1 MFKLTK
7 NNKRSPYWQITG
19 TEYVGT
25 KKYYIRYKS
34 TNTNNKQIAET
45 VLKNYINSLREGT
58 KGFDRKAIDVH
69 EELMNDRR
77 ETPTVKRKVY
87 FEKNAKFFGNI
98 LLSEID
104 QKWIDNYLV
113 PARYPVDS
121 EVGSVYEKYKG
132 VNMNDL
138 PLEEKM
144 NLSSKYNTINS
155 SVISPL
161 RKLLNYGALK
171 KYCYKTPVVL
181 LPQISEA
188 EKTEYVYTKE
198 EAERCMQYDDQQIKT
213 LFMVLYY
220 TGMRLKEALS
230 LNWNKTNSKGL
241 PQIDLEN
248 QLFNTYV
255 SKTFIQRVIPMHPK
269 LYEWLRGINNKEEF
283 EGRLFEWRYLSD
295 SKNSERGLG
304 KRWLKMNKLA
314 NVKNPDKKKRHALRH
329 TFATNCSNNGAN
341 EKQLME
347 TVGWKSRYSAQRYM
361 HSNLE
366 VSKKL
371 IFDL

>member
-1 MFKLTK
+1 
-7 NNKRSPYWQITG
+7 
-19 TEYVGT
+19 
-25 KKYYIRYKS
+25 
-34 TNTNNKQIAET
+34 
-45 VLKNYINSLREGT
+45 
-58 KGFDRKAIDVH
+58 
-69 EELMNDRR
+69 MNDRR
-77 ETPTVKRKVY
+77 ETPTKRRKVY
-87 FEKNAKFFGNI
+87 FEKNAKFFNDI

-104 QKWIDNYLV
+104 QKWIDDVLV
-113 PARYPVDS
+113 PSRYPEDS
-121 EVGSVYEKYKG
+121 EVGSVYHKYKG

-138 PLEEKM
+138 SIEEKL

-155 SVISPL
+155 SVISPM

-188 EKTEYVYTKE
+188 EKPEFVYTKE
-198 EAERCMQYDDQQIKT
+198 EAERCIQYEDHQIAT
-213 LFMVLYY
+213 LFIVLYY

-230 LNWNKTNSKGL
+230 LYWDQVNSKGL

-248 QLFNTYV
+248 RVFNTYV
-255 SKTFIQRVIPMHPK
+255 SKTFIQRVIPMHPRV
-269 LYEWLRGINNKEEF
+269 YEWLRGINDREKYN
-283 EGRLFEWRYLSD
+283 GRLFEWKYLAD
-295 SKNSERGLG
+295 AKNTDRGLG
-304 KRWLKMNKLA
+304 KRWLKMNQFA
-314 NVKNPDKKKRHALRH
+314 QVKNPEKKKRHALRH

-361 HSNLE
+361 HSDLE